1 MIIKSLS
8 RLLDFENKTSSGYEI
23 LKIDWEV
30 INNWLDNPI
39 KTQ

>member
-1 MIIKSLS
+1 MIIESLN
-8 RLLDFENKTSSGYEI
+8 RLLDFENRISSGYEK
-23 LKIDWEV
+23 KIDWEL